1 MGKHNS
7 VLVNGGGAY
16 GMPED
21 ALKMAVG
28 GGEFSD
34 VHKMLMGGAS
44 GFGGMDA
51 SYFDIRPGAKT
62 PGPGFGRDRFANG
75 GNGSAHY
82 HPQSPGGNTGASP
95 NQGVYEQ
102 SQQYNLNNP
111 VFSNYQRPSFI
122 SPLHS
127 TSGGTNGNYFPA
139 QPIGAG
145 FLSNNAFGRNGAM
158 GGGDLGFM
166 QGQAAQAA
174 ESRRNSVNY
183 ADDEEGYIGVN
194 GMQPADPDDAVHR
207 AWSQLPDN
215 PVGNE
220 WTVLQPQQPPP
231 PPQQHVR
238 SPAEINPRSPSR
250 TSFSSQ
256 VRSPSGPRMGEW
268 TDAEDALN
276 NLNDIGDGGGG
287 GWAGRSGTQTAM
299 SMDSS
304 LLLNPTLAGQVPQNG
319 AWSQQSPDDDDW
331 TVMGNGRIPA
341 FNDFM

>member
-1 MGKHNS
+1 
-7 VLVNGGGAY
+7 
-16 GMPED
+16 
-21 ALKMAVG
+21 
-28 GGEFSD
+28 
-34 VHKMLMGGAS
+34 
-44 GFGGMDA
+44 
-51 SYFDIRPGAKT
+51 
-62 PGPGFGRDRFANG
+62 
-75 GNGSAHY
+75 
-82 HPQSPGGNTGASP
+82 
-95 NQGVYEQ
+95 
-102 SQQYNLNNP
+102 
-111 VFSNYQRPSFI
+111 
-122 SPLHS
+122 
-127 TSGGTNGNYFPA
+127 
-139 QPIGAG
+139 
-145 FLSNNAFGRNGAM
+145 
-158 GGGDLGFM
+158 
-166 QGQAAQAA
+166 
-174 ESRRNSVNY
+174 
-183 ADDEEGYIGVN
+183 
-194 GMQPADPDDAVHR
+194 MQPADPDDAVHR